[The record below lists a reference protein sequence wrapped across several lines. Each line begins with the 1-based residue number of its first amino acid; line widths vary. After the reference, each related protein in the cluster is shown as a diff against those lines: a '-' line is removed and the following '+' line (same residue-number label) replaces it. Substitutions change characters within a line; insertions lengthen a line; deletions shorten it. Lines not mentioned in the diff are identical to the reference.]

1 MELFFKA
8 SLIRNS
14 SINHTLCK
22 DGPFQISISHRYA
35 ALSAL
40 KISHVYNYLVLLL
53 WVAYDAKTQR
63 QQTGGS
69 GQRASR
75 AHERGLCNARARAEC
90 ERGSAPSTAG
100 PRATRY
106 LRHGP
111 AQWESAAQPYQHDPR
126 AIRLRRFL
134 QRPLGDYLGT
144 YDHRRHRSE
153 RLHAILSSVLYDLD
167 AVQNPF
173 WRRY

>member
-1 MELFFKA
+1 MPKR
-8 SLIRNS
+8 SDN
-14 SINHTLCK
+14 
-22 DGPFQISISHRYA
+22 
-35 ALSAL
+35 
-40 KISHVYNYLVLLL
+40 
-53 WVAYDAKTQR
+53 R
-63 QQTGGS
+63 QVGAGS

-75 AHERGLCNARARAEC
+75 ALERGLCNARARAER

-111 AQWESAAQPYQHDPR
+111 AQRESAAQPDQRDPR
-126 AIRLRRFL
+126 AVGLRRLL

-144 YDHRRHRSE
+144 YDHRRHRRRWHHHRHRTE
-153 RLHAILSSVLYDLD
+153 RLHAILSSAIYDLD
-167 AVQNPF
+167 AVQKPF